1 MSNTNERAELIAN
14 MHLTAKQIVD
24 AGRAGWGN
32 ACKDAADMLE
42 ADSEEI
48 ERVTEMAHSE
58 KRFADMHYAE
68 KMAIKAQ
75 QVAVPALMTDIEVL
89 RAARTVQSVF
99 EHVPHRDV
107 IEFVRAIEAHH
118 GIGAKP

>member
-1 MSNTNERAELIAN
+1 
-14 MHLTAKQIVD
+14 
-24 AGRAGWGN
+24 
-32 ACKDAADMLE
+32 MLE
-42 ADSEEI
+42 ADAQEI
-48 ERVTEMAHSE
+48 ARWRALAESNARLVDAVNQRREREQ
-58 KRFADMHYAE
+58 RL
-68 KMAIKAQ
+68 AQ
-75 QVAVPALMTDIEVL
+75 QVAVPVPMTDIEVL